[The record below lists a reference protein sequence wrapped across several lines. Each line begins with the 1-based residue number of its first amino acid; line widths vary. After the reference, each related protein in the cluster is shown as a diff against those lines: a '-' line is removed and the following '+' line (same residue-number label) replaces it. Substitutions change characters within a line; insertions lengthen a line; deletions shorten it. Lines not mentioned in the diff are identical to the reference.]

1 MELVDIEEYNELSY
15 TNLHASLEKF
25 SYSDDKDKY
34 LYLDE
39 KKIEKIEV
47 REIESK
53 NKIDENILLK
63 IIEHILNLKKI
74 SL

>member
-39 KKIEKIEV
+39 KK
-47 REIESK
+47 
-53 NKIDENILLK
+53 
-63 IIEHILNLKKI
+63 
-74 SL
+74 